1 MVCTAQYF
9 RDGYQSRDL
18 AMLDPRKLWNF
29 LAVQIRDKSGPIIVG
44 RPGRGSSSWPF
55 DWFTGYCSTRRT
67 SFFIDTPQNRSSS
80 DRNVSRDPSNS
91 AWASRAIK
99 FSVYKHTATPRHAAP
114 RHAENSTY
122 EPPPR
127 RTLLIQNAIETS
139 NFVQNPS
146 KSFYILSLA
155 VAGTVL
161 SYWYGS
167 FTTKR
172 IVPVT
177 PKAQIRSCTLLPN

>member
-1 MVCTAQYF
+1 MVYTTQYF
-9 RDGYQSRDL
+9 RDGYQNRDL

-114 RHAENSTY
+114 RIV
-122 EPPPR
+122 
-127 RTLLIQNAIETS
+127 RTNHHREQRFLSKT
-139 NFVQNPS
+139 PS
-146 KSFYILSLA
+146 KRLISSKILQNHSTFCPLA

-161 SYWYGS
+161 SYRYRS
-167 FTTKR
+167 FTGKR
-172 IVPVT
+172 IVPLT
-177 PKAQIRSCTLLPN
+177 PKAQICSWTLLPN

>member
-1 MVCTAQYF
+1 MVYTAQYF

-80 DRNVSRDPSNS
+80 DRNVSWDPSNS

-99 FSVYKHTATPRHAAP
+99 FSVYKHTVTPRHAAP
-114 RHAENSTY
+114 RIV
-122 EPPPR
+122 
-127 RTLLIQNAIETS
+127 RTNHHREERFLSKT
-139 NFVQNPS
+139 PS
-146 KSFYILSLA
+146 KRLISSKILQNHSTFCHWLSQVPFYLIDTDHSPQNVSSPLRRKHKYA
-155 VAGTVL
+155 VAL
-161 SYWYGS
+161 FFLIKY
-167 FTTKR
+167 
-172 IVPVT
+172 
-177 PKAQIRSCTLLPN
+177 L